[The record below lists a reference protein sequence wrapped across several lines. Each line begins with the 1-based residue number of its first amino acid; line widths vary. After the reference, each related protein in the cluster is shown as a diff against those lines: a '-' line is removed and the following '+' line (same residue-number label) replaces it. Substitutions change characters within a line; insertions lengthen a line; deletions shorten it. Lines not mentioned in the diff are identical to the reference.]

1 MSERFRPEYLA
12 KECERLSKDDVLNYV
27 LDTMRTNAV
36 DALVYKASAE
46 KPEGVIYAQC
56 MVRVIDDLKLELR
69 AQAAALEVRNG
80 NDE

>member
-1 MSERFRPEYLA
+1 MAERFRPEYLA
-12 KECERLSKDDVLNYV
+12 KECERLSRDDVLNHV

-36 DALVYKASAE
+36 DALVYRADAS

-56 MVRVIDDLKLELR
+56 MVRVIDDLRLELK
-69 AQAAALEVRNG
+69 AQANALEVHRG

>member
-1 MSERFRPEYLA
+1 MSERFKPEHLA
-12 KECERLSKDDVLNYV
+12 KECERLSRDDVLNYV

-36 DALVYKASAE
+36 DALVYKADAA

-56 MVRVIDDLKLELR
+56 MIRTIDDLRLELR
-69 AQAAALEVRNG
+69 AQADALNVRNG